1 MDDKHLAIIEAINI
15 DVQTLSNGLVKHY
28 LSDTQSPNY
37 DEELDED
44 WLIAD
49 AHNAIEKSR
58 PEIAKIILQN
68 FNNEVLKTSL
78 SYEEYCKNQRAED
91 DAVDRAFANL
101 DTYMLEQA
109 GYQED
114 MLVAAFE
121 KNNTKIQT

>member
-28 LSDTQSPNY
+28 LSDKQSSNY

-49 AHNAIEKSR
+49 AQNAIENSR

-91 DAVDRAFANL
+91 DAVDRALANL
-101 DTYMLEQA
+101 
-109 GYQED
+109 G
-114 MLVAAFE
+114 F
-121 KNNTKIQT
+121 